1 MRGCTLEVYSEGL
14 VVIESRFVY
23 HIVDPD
29 LRVETFFEKN
39 GAAEN
44 GGVDFEIGEIGTSVH
59 LYCRSRKFFCR
70 ACLLCYCFLVTKVA
84 FKSSL
89 DLYFHPCIT
98 EFRIEENIHTKTVV
112 DVSRGATE
120 RIFLFSWER
129 LGGVSRSLLSLV
141 KL

>member
-14 VVIESRFVY
+14 VVIESRFVWSWPAGWD
-23 HIVDPD
+23 I
-29 LRVETFFEKN
+29 LRKKW
-39 GAAEN
+39 
-44 GGVDFEIGEIGTSVH
+44 S
-59 LYCRSRKFFCR
+59 SRKWRCWLWNRGNRDLCTLVLQVEEIFCR